1 MKNFDGEAIIE
12 IDKSYKNYHISG
24 DLLYKFQN
32 SRDLLIIPKALEL
45 DIIRFMRKNIE
56 QRTEERI
63 RQEYF
68 ICDLRNKIERH
79 IASYIPT
86 HIYLYTL
93 PVIYMYINES
103 QVSKKDIYILK
114 PDVPL
119 HITPII

>member
-12 IDKSYKNYHISG
+12 IVKDKSYKNYHISG
-24 DLLYKFQN
+24 NLLYKFQN

-68 ICDLRNKIERH
+68 ICDLRNKIER
-79 IASYIPT
+79 
-86 HIYLYTL
+86 L
-93 PVIYMYINES
+93 PVMYH
-103 QVSKKDIYILK
+103 VY
-114 PDVPL
+114 
-119 HITPII
+119 